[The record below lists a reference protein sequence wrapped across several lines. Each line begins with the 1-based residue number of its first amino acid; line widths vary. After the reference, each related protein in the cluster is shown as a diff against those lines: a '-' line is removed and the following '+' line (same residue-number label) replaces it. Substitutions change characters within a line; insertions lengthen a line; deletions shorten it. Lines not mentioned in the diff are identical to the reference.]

1 MGEREGGDLGQI
13 CIIHKRKKYFAI
25 HISKICDSVSGAGFL
40 RLVNCE
46 TNVKTSLYSRT
57 WTKKQLQSLIFVQGR
72 VHSSTRVYWQFL
84 TESMHVS
91 IPKQCLLPYVQ
102 NVFRTGMLLVFWTC
116 STLTTLRQDFCSQ
129 IWIPLEISHQG
140 NIYQLTSGLFN

>member
-57 WTKKQLQSLIFVQGR
+57 CTKKTVAVFNFRPRASAFKHQGILTILNRVHACFYTKTMFVTICTKRFQNRDAVSVLNLFYPYHFTPGFLQSDLNAAGNK
-72 VHSSTRVYWQFL
+72 SSRKYI
-84 TESMHVS
+84 S
-91 IPKQCLLPYVQ
+91 IDQWP
-102 NVFRTGMLLVFWTC
+102 
-116 STLTTLRQDFCSQ
+116 
-129 IWIPLEISHQG
+129 I
-140 NIYQLTSGLFN
+140 